1 MAVHPYYWQ
10 SSLLLNM
17 EGPPASTTFT
27 DISPI
32 VKSPSSVNGDAKI
45 TTTAGLFKT
54 GAGAL
59 VLDGTG
65 DWLDY
70 AQHAGFDFGTGAFRI
85 RLWWRPASVST
96 NQQLVGYNNAAS
108 STDPDAGWAIRTTTT
123 GKVNVSFYDS
133 TNSLVRSLTGA
144 TTLVVGTW
152 YQIEFARTASGAVS
166 LRLNGTTDATTTTF
180 PGNVNNPTSR
190 ILRIGR
196 YDNVTNNFPGNG
208 YIDGL
213 EILKG
218 TAGETGNYTPTFDLF
233 EVSPPGT
240 GTAAVTIP
248 SPTIATYGGA
258 SAAASIPAPTISA
271 TAGGSAEVTI
281 PFPQILAQGRDTTG
295 ERAANVVIPFP
306 QIIALAGASAAVT
319 IPFPVIQASMT
330 VPVRMTASVVI
341 PFPQIIARLTGT
353 ERMTAS
359 VVIPFPQIDAKGG
372 GNAAVTVPV
381 FTASASATVGATMQA
396 LVTIPFPQISA
407 SGTAGIVINAY
418 VLIPMLQSAPNGRA
432 FVVIPFPTIVARGSA
447 VVAVTYEAYAVNLMP
462 GESMPHQ
469 VTRYT
474 NYGFDHIVRHQDSYY
489 GFKSGGVYLLGGA
502 TDYAA
507 TPTAVPWDWKT
518 AITGFGSRQKKQV
531 REGFIHGRLGP
542 NVTASVSIG
551 EAADKTYAATIVR
564 GSTAQA
570 HRVKYG
576 KGLKDEYW
584 SFGFSG
590 TGPTCDVDSMEHE
603 PVELQRKL

>member
-10 SSLLLNM
+10 SSLLLNF
-17 EGPPASTTFT
+17 EDPSATTFT
-27 DISPI
+27 DISPTPKTPT
-32 VKSPSSVNGDAKI
+32 VVGGAVNSATQFKSGAKSLATDGSGDY
-45 TTTAGLFKT
+45 LE
-54 GAGAL
+54 
-59 VLDGTG
+59 
-65 DWLDY
+65 Y
-70 AQHAGFDFGTGAFRI
+70 AQHADFDFGTGAFRI
-85 RLWWRPASVST
+85 RLWLWLNAITTARVALAYT
-96 NQQLVGYNNAAS
+96 TAAAS
-108 STDPDAGWAIRTTTT
+108 TDAELPFWVSVTAAGKLEFR
-123 GKVNVSFYDS
+123 FYDS
-133 TNSLVRSLTGA
+133 TNSLRRTLTGA
-144 TTLVVGTW
+144 TTLAINTW
-152 YQIEFARTASGAVS
+152 YPIEVARTAAGDVS
-166 LRLNGTTDATTTTF
+166 LRLNGTTDATTT
-180 PGNVNNPTSR
+180 
-190 ILRIGR
+190 
-196 YDNVTNNFPGNG
+196 NFPGAVGTVSGRLLRVGRYSSAFPLELNG
-208 YIDGL
+208 FVDGL

-218 TAGETGNYTPTFDLF
+218 TSGEGGNYTPTFDLF
-233 EVSPPGT
+233 EVAPPAT
-240 GTAAVTIP
+240 ATAAVTIP
-248 SPTIATYGGA
+248 ALTAVGYGGA
-258 SAAASIPAPTISA
+258 SVDATIPAPTISA
-271 TAGGSAEVTI
+271 AAGGNAEVTI
-281 PFPQILAQGRDTTG
+281 PFPQILAQGHDATG
-295 ERAANVVIPFP
+295 ERAAAVVIPFP
-306 QIIALAGASAAVT
+306 QIVALAGARAAVT
-319 IPFPVIQASMT
+319 IPFPVIEASMT
-330 VPVRMTASVVI
+330 VPVRITASVVI

-372 GNAAVTVPV
+372 GNAEVTVPA
-381 FTASASATVGATMQA
+381 FTASASATVGAIMQA

-407 SGTAGIVINAY
+407 SGAAGIVINAY
-418 VLIPMLQSAPNGRA
+418 VLIPMIQSVPNGRA

-462 GESMPHQ
+462 GESMPNQ

-474 NYGFDHIVRHQDSYY
+474 NYAFDHIIRHQDSYY

-551 EAADKTYAATIVR
+551 EAADETYAATIVR

-576 KGLKDEYW
+576 KGLKAEFW

-603 PVELQRKL
+603 PVELTRRL